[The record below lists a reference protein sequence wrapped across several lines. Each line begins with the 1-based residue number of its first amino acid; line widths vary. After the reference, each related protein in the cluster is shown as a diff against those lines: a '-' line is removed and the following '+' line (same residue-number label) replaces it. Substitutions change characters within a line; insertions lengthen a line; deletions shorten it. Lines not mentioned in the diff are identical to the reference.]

1 MSVIP
6 GINAFISWHRG
17 ILVHTKKTFPI
28 SIAVAINMLVLLILM
43 TIFPY
48 LVNASGAVLAI
59 SALTL
64 SLLVEWF
71 FLWWQSRNV
80 YAH

>member
-1 MSVIP
+1 MSIIP

-17 ILVHTKKTFPI
+17 ILVHVKNTLPV
-28 SIAVAINMLVLLILM
+28 SIAVAINMGTLFICM

-48 LVNASGAVLAI
+48 FASVPGAVLAA

-71 FLWWQSRNV
+71 FLWWQSHDV